1 MKAGRKPKT
10 RCAMLNGG
18 TATFAESVEMLG
30 DFHPL
35 VDQLGSTEGLMSLD
49 MASEMLR
56 TVPVRSVSSLYLF
69 LSEYQDRLLVD
80 RELPSI
86 RDAFAHAKHHQV
98 RELVSLD
105 CRLSAEDD
113 DSAFACAS
121 RRIGQWQLR
130 RLRPLRDQRTV
141 QRYLRAV
148 EQGDASGWHTL
159 VYGLTL
165 EIYSLPLR
173 QGLIH
178 YGDQALRGFLYFA
191 GRRLQ
196 LAERQC
202 RAILAEL
209 SPRVVPAVEKMLRS
223 HR

>member
-1 MKAGRKPKT
+1 MST
-10 RCAMLNGG
+10 RGIE
-18 TATFAESVEMLG
+18 TFSESVELLG

-35 VDQLGSTEGLMSLD
+35 VDQLGSTEGLISLD

-56 TVPVRSVSSLYLF
+56 TLPVRSLSSLYLF
-69 LSEYQDRLLVD
+69 LSEYQDQLLLS
-80 RELPSI
+80 RELPAI
-86 RDAFAHAKHHQV
+86 CDAYRHVKLQHV

-105 CRLSAEDD
+105 CRLGQQDEASP
-113 DSAFACAS
+113 FACAS

-141 QRYLRAV
+141 QRYLQAV
-148 EQGDASGWHTL
+148 DDGNAAGWHTL

-191 GRRLQ
+191 SRRLH

-202 RAILAEL
+202 RNILDEL
-209 SPRVVPAVEKMLRS
+209 TPRLLPAVEALVR
-223 HR
+223 R